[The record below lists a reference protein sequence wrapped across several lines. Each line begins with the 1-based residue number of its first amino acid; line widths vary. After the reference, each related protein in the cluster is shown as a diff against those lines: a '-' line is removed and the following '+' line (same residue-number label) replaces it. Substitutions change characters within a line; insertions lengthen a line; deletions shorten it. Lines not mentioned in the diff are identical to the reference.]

1 MLLCSCLARQQVFKA
16 KSQEFLD
23 TLYSLLGYRVLFS
36 EAGDV
41 KLNTTYAPRGKSGVT
56 FKFAPSA
63 SAEEGEKSNF
73 GSMSIQGSL
82 GKTLDE
88 LREFWVT
95 QRQEVP
101 CFLASVQLELYDRST
116 VRPSTSHFRSLFL
129 ELTIVLRCL
138 WIAERES
145 GRLGS
150 THGRGRLDL
159 ALVLVYLLAT
169 QYNDVSRCRQSV
181 F

>member
-1 MLLCSCLARQQVFKA
+1 MLCSCLARKQVFKA

-129 ELTIVLRCL
+129 ELTIVSSLLVDC
-138 WIAERES
+138 REGKRQVGFDPWTRTTRS
-145 GRLGS
+145 CPCARL
-150 THGRGRLDL
+150 
-159 ALVLVYLLAT
+159 LVGYAI
-169 QYNDVSRCRQSV
+169 
-181 F
+181 